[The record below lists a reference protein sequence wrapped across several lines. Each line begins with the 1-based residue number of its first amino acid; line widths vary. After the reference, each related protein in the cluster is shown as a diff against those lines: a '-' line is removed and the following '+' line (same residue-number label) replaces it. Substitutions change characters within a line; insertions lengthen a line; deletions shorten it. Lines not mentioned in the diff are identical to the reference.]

1 MDWGLCVSGVSRSQF
16 FVPFASTFSPN
27 SFRFLKAIRHCRICQ
42 LRSSKRFWVIA
53 VTSKALQ
60 KYLILFYLSSSL
72 VVYFFPVA
80 FRNPRA
86 IPRVLSRP
94 FESDAPILLPILVD
108 LTRRVS
114 SFSPIREEMR
124 SANSPPSF
132 VPLPHIS
139 LLVPSILFCPFSHC
153 DIVIKATYHAPV
165 RATKE

>member
-16 FVPFASTFSPN
+16 FVPLASMFSPN

-72 VVYFFPVA
+72 VVYFFPVV
-80 FRNPRA
+80 FQNPRA
-86 IPRVLSRP
+86 IPILSRP
-94 FESDAPILLPILVD
+94 FESGAPILSPILVD

-124 SANSPPSF
+124 RANSPPSF
-132 VPLPHIS
+132 VPSPHIS
-139 LLVPSILFCPFSHC
+139 LLVPLILFCPFST
-153 DIVIKATYHAPV
+153 AT
-165 RATKE
+165 